1 MILSYDVGS
10 IPLRAREST
19 ILEGAR
25 RSLTLLPFLGVS
37 DEAVNAFEEE
47 VVSAFSDKLRA
58 GLAIPNYPQL
68 RDMNGM
74 FLELIGGI
82 EKGESGYITLRTPSA
97 RPGSKIAEVDALKRN
112 VAKVRDLTG
121 VDRVR
126 VKACVT
132 GPYTLASFFQV
143 RSPKLFTDLGHSI
156 SEIVSN
162 TLFKTRH
169 GELSLLCIDEPVL
182 GFLND
187 PLIDYGSEGRES
199 IKKAWEEICLT
210 AASRGVETAMHLHN
224 TSDDLFWE
232 VGHLNI
238 VESHVDDP
246 LYTQE
251 ITKKR
256 LEEADKFLKASIAVT
271 LFDNLIETHLK
282 GAGFNGD
289 IQQGVGEAWTDIRH
303 GLVDPLTFMEDPTTL
318 KKRLKN
324 IIKRLGVERISYAG
338 PECGVGGWP
347 TYETAMECLRRVSE
361 TVKTFNKENP

>member
-10 IPLRAREST
+10 VPLRVKEST
-19 ILEGAR
+19 ISEGAR

-37 DEAVNAFEEE
+37 DKEVNTFEGE
-47 VVSAFSDKLRA
+47 VVSAFSDKLNA
-58 GLAIPNYPQL
+58 GLTIPNYPQF
-68 RDMNGM
+68 RDMNSM
-74 FLELIGGI
+74 FLELIRGI
-82 EKGESGYITLRTPSA
+82 EKGESGYVTLRTPSA
-97 RPGSKIAEVDALKRN
+97 RPGSKIAEVDVLKRN
-112 VAKVRDLTG
+112 ASKVRDLTG
-121 VDRVR
+121 IDRVR

-132 GPYTLASFFQV
+132 GPYTLASLFQV
-143 RSPKLFTDLGHSI
+143 RSPKLFADLGHSI

-199 IKKAWEEICLT
+199 IKKAWEEICVT

-232 VGHLNI
+232 VEHLNI
-238 VESHVDDP
+238 VESHADDP
-246 LYTQE
+246 LYAQE

-256 LEEADKFLKASIAVT
+256 LEERDKRLKASIAVT
-271 LFDNLIETHLK
+271 LFDNLIVSHLK
-282 GAGFNGD
+282 KIGFNGD
-289 IQQGVGEAWTDIRH
+289 VQQEVGETWTDIRH
-303 GLVDPLTFMEDPTTL
+303 GLVDPLTFMDDSATL

-324 IIKRLGVERISYAG
+324 IVKRFGAEWVSYAG

-347 TYETAMECLRRVSE
+347 TYESAMECLRRVAD
-361 TVKTFNKENP
+361 TVEIFNKENP